1 MIWLVGGLVGV
12 VILQATVT
20 PFMQIGGV
28 RPDLFLLLLYLG
40 SFKLNPV
47 QACVGGFL
55 LGLYQDALSGAPLG
69 MNALTLSLLGY
80 VLVRM
85 WEEFEETRL
94 IPHLLFLFL
103 TGLCSGLITL
113 GVLAL
118 LDLDLDL
125 GRALLW
131 IVLPQTIYTTAVGG
145 LLLFGTR
152 LGRVLEVR
160 L

>member
-12 VILQATVT
+12 VILQAAVT
-20 PFMQIGGV
+20 PLVQIGAV

-40 SFKLNPV
+40 SFQMTPV
-47 QACVGGFL
+47 QACMGGFV

-69 MNALTLSLLGY
+69 LNAFTLSLLGY
-80 VLVRM
+80 VLVRVR
-85 WEEFEETRL
+85 EEMEETRL
-94 IPHLLFLFL
+94 ISHLLLIFL
-103 TGLCSGLITL
+103 TGLGAGLMTL
-113 GVLAL
+113 GVLAFFGMGPE
-118 LDLDLDL
+118 L
-125 GRALLW
+125 GQALLW
-131 IVLPQTIYTTAVGG
+131 IILPQAVYTTGVGG

>member
-12 VILQATVT
+12 VSLQAAVT
-20 PFMQIGGV
+20 PILQIGGI

-40 SFKLNPV
+40 SLKMTRV

-55 LGLYQDALSGAPLG
+55 LGIYQDALSGAPLG
-69 MNALTLSLLGY
+69 LNAFTLSLLGY
-80 VLVRM
+80 LLVRL

-94 IPHLLFLFL
+94 IPHLLLIFL
-103 TGLCSGLITL
+103 TGLCAGLLTL
-113 GVLAL
+113 GALAFL
-118 LDLDLDL
+118 RVKLSL
-125 GRALLW
+125 GQSLLW
-131 IVLPQTIYTTAVGG
+131 IILPQSLYTTAVGG